1 MALTTDRLKI
11 KLIQASDQVSDRA
24 WNDVIEDIDKKVAP
38 QSHVGDRSH
47 FELWE
52 KNKSYAEGDII
63 RYASLKS
70 NQYAICIS
78 AGQSNEQE
86 PTNNVTGSEINVGTA
101 RFKITTIDKGTV
113 ESFSINPWVSG
124 TTYNLGSFVV
134 YGKAIYRC
142 ETGHFS
148 STFSA
153 DKANWRELMSS
164 IRDWQQNTFYA
175 VGDTVINGTDV
186 LVCKTEHT
194 SGTDLDIT
202 KWDLINNYALVND
215 WKAQT
220 QYKAGQLVLKDGILY
235 RSKDEHRSG
244 NTFNAAKWEAISTS
258 GGGNANIKEWSS
270 SIKYSV
276 GDIVRYRGTIYL
288 ARAASEGAFLENNWE
303 VLTTRIR
310 PLKDGETYFIG
321 DIVIEQE
328 RLYLVVTG
336 FTGANPTDGLVNL
349 YASIDN
355 YYFLKSYREG
365 NVVHKDGKLY
375 KKNKTTAE
383 KINDFNYDNSWDI
396 IVDGG
401 SAGTANAK
409 IEEWKPSTAYTAGQI
424 VTHNNTLL
432 KVKTA
437 HTSTAEIEQGKFEI
451 LYSGIQLHNKSKE
464 YAKDS
469 VVRDDAGN
477 LYFATKDIEK
487 DVDITNPFWQR
498 IVPQANIREWEANK
512 SYTANDI
519 VTHDGQIYQS
529 LGNVKDATF
538 TSTNWKR
545 LAINDLSIVKEWS
558 SSSNYEED
566 QILRFRELL
575 LRSYSKQN
583 ATATPEAGSFKVLCA
598 SIKLWDKDH
607 FYPEGTVVRDGS
619 GILYVSR
626 GALRGQELTPANWD
640 RMNSLRDWVEN
651 IDYWKNDVVWY
662 DNNLYRANTT
672 TNSSTFNPVDWTR
685 LTQND
690 AVKINEWKKNTPYT
704 VGEIVKH
711 ENGFYYVAETHT
723 STEFKDDVASNKF
736 KNFVTIETFNGSA
749 YPVGTVVTKEGKLYK
764 ALTDIQEKANFVKSE
779 WEQITKTVSIKDWAP
794 TDTFEKDTIVNIS
807 DIAYMVD
814 ATFTSEANFN
824 KEFSSVKP
832 INASIAQWK
841 KGAYYEPGAYVEHDG
856 KIYRC
861 IREHTATDGGP
872 AYYSTA
878 NFVRDYPNGFT
889 ISGTS
894 ADAPKDAVLE
904 TTLNTTNAG
913 VVSFVLSQTNIGF
926 TKVTIESNG
935 TVVFDGE
942 YMPKFFRFTKDHNP
956 NLKITFKGAR
966 YLNDAQPTGNY
977 NLTINDIFISADR
990 NDNFIPIGYNDK
1002 WFKFP
1007 NWMPGINYTEGD
1019 IVNYAG
1025 NVYSARENHYAAYRA
1040 FDKSKWIQLSGGNSL
1055 GIYVDWTANTE
1066 YNKGQLVKYN
1076 GVAYV
1081 AKKDLEGKT
1090 AFSEDDFE
1098 PVKVKKEALA
1108 VDDWSKDTDYEKNS
1122 LVFYGGSL
1130 YRALSNITKAP
1141 AFQKSNW
1148 KYVNDTAFAPDW
1160 ESGNSYIRNEIVVR
1174 GNSLY
1179 RAKNDTENT
1188 NFEEEEW
1195 ERLAV
1200 NISLSD
1206 WKPNTLYA
1214 KGDIVV
1220 YSGAIWRSGEE
1231 HTSGTEFN
1239 QNGWE
1244 NLSGGG
1250 GGSVSGW
1257 KQITKLNATAG
1268 TKVNINF
1275 PETLTFC
1282 LPPIDVLML
1291 QAGTQGV
1298 IMNSY
1303 TFDGGDG
1310 SKFNYNDKYVAFDGQ
1325 VHCNTAINVPMTAPT
1340 PLVSGFVCMSDEID
1354 FNEYNSVDGIDA

>member
-1 MALTTDRLKI
+1 MALTTDRLGI
-11 KLIQASDQVSDRA
+11 MLITPDKQVSEKT

-124 TTYNLGSFVV
+124 TTYSPGSFVV

-186 LVCKTEHT
+186 LICKTEHT

-202 KWDLINNYALVND
+202 KWDLINNYTLVND

-220 QYKAGQLVLKDGILY
+220 QYKAGQLVLNGGVLY

-244 NTFNAAKWEAISTS
+244 NTFNTTKWEAISTS
-258 GGGNANIKEWSS
+258 GGGSETGWFKVWASGVTYKQGEVVYASENFYQATKQSTATTFNVSDWKRLTNNIRNQDDASQAVQKGDFFTVNDVLNVANMTGYANPASA
-270 SIKYSV
+270 
-276 GDIVRYRGTIYL
+276 L
-288 ARAASEGAFLENNWE
+288 ARPVFASLAEWKQKNEENYPLGTVIINNNKIYKK
-303 VLTTRIR
+303 IR
-310 PLKDGETYFIG
+310 
-321 DIVIEQE
+321 
-328 RLYLVVTG
+328 R
-336 FTGANPTDGLVNL
+336 TGANFEDMWEQ
-349 YASIDN
+349 I
-355 YYFLKSYREG
+355 
-365 NVVHKDGKLY
+365 
-375 KKNKTTAE
+375 
-383 KINDFNYDNSWDI
+383 
-396 IVDGG
+396 GG
-401 SAGTANAK
+401 SWETNAK

-464 YAKDS
+464 YAINS

-519 VTHDGQIYQS
+519 VIHDGQIYQS

-538 TSTNWKR
+538 TSTNWKM
-545 LAINDLSIVKEWS
+545 LAVNDLSLVKEWS

-566 QILRFRELL
+566 QILRYRELL

-583 ATATPEAGSFKVLCA
+583 ATATPEAGNFKVLCA

-607 FYPEGTVVRDGS
+607 FYPEGTVVRDSS
-619 GILYVSR
+619 GILYVSK
-626 GALRGQELTPANWD
+626 GALRRQELTPTNWD

-651 IDYWKNDVVWY
+651 TDYWKNDVVWY

-711 ENGFYYVAETHT
+711 GDSFYYVAETHT

-749 YPVGTVVTKEGKLYK
+749 YPVGTIVTKDGKLYR

-807 DIAYMVD
+807 DIAYKVD

-841 KGAYYEPGAYVEHDG
+841 KGAYYEHGAYVEYDG

-966 YLNDAQPTGNY
+966 YVNDAQPTGNY

-1040 FDKSKWIQLSGGNSL
+1040 FDRSKWLQLSGGNSL

-1098 PVKVKKEALA
+1098 PVKTKKEALA
-1108 VDDWSKDTDYEKNS
+1108 VEDWSKDTDYEKNS

-1220 YSGAIWRSGEE
+1220 YSGAIWRSGAE

-1275 PETLTFC
+1275 PETLTLC

-1340 PLVSGFVCMSDEID
+1340 PLVNGFMCMSDEID
-1354 FNEYNSVDGIDA
+1354 FNDYNSVDGIDA